1 MLRKTEMKSFLLQS
15 TWESNWGEVTPYN
28 LVTVEQYL
36 TDMTHVM
43 TDKDLK
49 KKVHKFLPFLFQAVD
64 KDNSG
69 EISIDEYK
77 VKKKKQEIP
86 FNLLTS
92 GFLSSCSSS
101 AWD

>member
-1 MLRKTEMKSFLLQS
+1 
-15 TWESNWGEVTPYN
+15 
-28 LVTVEQYL
+28 
-36 TDMTHVM
+36 MTHVM

-77 VKKKKQEIP
+77 VQKNEKIP
-86 FNLLTS
+86 FNILTYEFFS
-92 GFLSSCSSS
+92 SSCSSS
-101 AWD
+101 ASD

>member
-1 MLRKTEMKSFLLQS
+1 MLRKTEMKSLLLQS

-77 VKKKKQEIP
+77 VKKKQEIP